1 MGAGSQW
8 FVAIVIFLLVGGA
21 ATFYIRSVLLRREEA
36 AAGIDALA
44 AMSWREFIRL
54 VLESL
59 ERRGYQ
65 RVDGEDAPTRDS
77 EYLLLRD
84 DRRWLMSCKH
94 GSAYVLGAAAVE
106 ELANDLRLSSATGGL
121 LVTQGRIAEDA
132 HGLARLRQ
140 IELLD
145 GPTLWPQVREL
156 LPAEQLALIRASSA
170 QRTRKYLLL
179 AWLTGL
185 LAAAAALLMFPDPA
199 PAPQATAG
207 STPAPATPATTRSPP
222 AASAQAGAD
231 APIGELPPI
240 PDEATLEQQRKD
252 VANAI
257 STLPM
262 VDRATWPTRSTI
274 EIHLLETESD
284 AVAAICPL
292 MERYPGL
299 ATSRIQLTPPEG
311 SEAPVRFRQ
320 CRTY

>member
-8 FVAIVIFLLVGGA
+8 FVAIAIFLLVGGT
-21 ATFYIRSVLLRREEA
+21 ATFYIRSVLLRRDEA
-36 AAGIDALA
+36 AAGIVALA

-65 RVDGEDAPTRDS
+65 RLGGEDAPSRDG

-94 GSAYVLGAAAVE
+94 GSAYVLGAGAVE

-121 LVTQGRIAEDA
+121 LVTQGRIGEDA

-156 LPAEQLALIRASSA
+156 LPAEHLARIRAGSG
-170 QRTRKYLLL
+170 QRARRYLLL
-179 AWLTGL
+179 AWLVGL
-185 LAAAAALLMFPDPA
+185 LAAAAALLMLPDPTPAPPATAGGAPA
-199 PAPQATAG
+199 PAAAPIAPTA
-207 STPAPATPATTRSPP
+207 PVP
-222 AASAQAGAD
+222 AGAD
-231 APIGELPPI
+231 VPVEELPPI

-284 AVAAICPL
+284 AMAAICPL

-299 ATSRIQLTPPEG
+299 AASRIQLTPPEG

-320 CRTY
+320 CRAY